1 MCEISIDRF
10 AEIMHGLAGKLVWV
24 DVITECVVVPVL
36 YDNFEFLEFE
46 DKIQF
51 GHGEYDESNAY
62 QNLIIELE
70 DIVEILR
77 DRFAPYIGNEEL
89 ILDLV
94 DNTRIIVRS
103 E

>member
-1 MCEISIDRF
+1 MYMISIDQF
-10 AEIMHGLAGKLVWV
+10 AEIMQGSVGRSVWV
-24 DVITECVVVPVL
+24 DVVTECVVMTVL

-51 GHGEYDESNAY
+51 GHGKYDESNAY

>member
-1 MCEISIDRF
+1 MYKISIDQF
-10 AEIMHGLAGKLVWV
+10 AEIVQGLAGKLVWV
-24 DVITECVVVPVL
+24 NVVTECVVMTVL

-77 DRFAPYIGNEEL
+77 DRFTPYIGNEEL